1 MLRCIRVVLQS
12 SNSSFGFNYMGGQHI
27 HIPLYV
33 FHSHLNF
40 FFESCLLFCVDTRI
54 AIIAEARKV
63 TGSHMLLDIFWWCT
77 SMFLLALAGCVGGK
91 YFGHWGF
98 WGSWLGID
106 NLVVGSWPV
115 IFVGNHC
122 SVCEE
127 VRVLSILYYLLT
139 SLQSNFLKMPS
150 LSRAH
155 VIPQLPCPYRSH
167 STL

>member
-63 TGSHMLLDIFWWCT
+63 TGSHMLWDIFWWCT
-77 SMFLLALAGCVGGK
+77 KECIHVLASL
-91 YFGHWGF
+91 
-98 WGSWLGID
+98 SWLC
-106 NLVVGSWPV
+106 WRQ
-115 IFVGNHC
+115 IF
-122 SVCEE
+122 
-127 VRVLSILYYLLT
+127 RTLRLLR
-139 SLQSNFLKMPS
+139 FLI
-150 LSRAH
+150 RH
-155 VIPQLPCPYRSH
+155 
-167 STL
+167 